1 MTGMTD
7 WNITCLPQAH
17 VLKFA
22 LQLARLFREVSEI
35 GGRTLTEGMGYKRVV
50 SMTVPRSPLE
60 FSWSP
65 DPHE

>member
-1 MTGMTD
+1 MSGMTD
-7 WNITCLPQAH
+7 LNITCLPQAH

-35 GGRTLTEGMGYKRVV
+35 GGGTLTEGMGYKRAV

-65 DPHE
+65 DQHE